1 MFLESRDPAYRNN
14 LGIALGR
21 QHRYADA
28 MSAFRSAGSE
38 QAAEN
43 NLGYVYYMNG
53 LLDDAV
59 IHYESALRAQG
70 DDQLT
75 ILRNLNA
82 ALDAK
87 HAAEGASQD

>member
-1 MFLESRDPAYRNN
+1 
-14 LGIALGR
+14 
-21 QHRYADA
+21 

-53 LLDDAV
+53 LLDDA
-59 IHYESALRAQG
+59 IAHYELALQAQG
-70 DDQLT
+70 DGQLK
-75 ILRNLNA
+75 ILRNLTA

-87 HAAEGASQD
+87 RATGDTAQD

>member
-1 MFLESRDPAYRNN
+1 
-14 LGIALGR
+14 
-21 QHRYADA
+21 

-53 LLDDAV
+53 LLEDA
-59 IHYESALRAQG
+59 ITHFELALQAPG
-70 DDQLT
+70 DDKLK

-87 HAAEGASQD
+87 QAAESASRD

>member
-1 MFLESRDPAYRNN
+1 
-14 LGIALGR
+14 
-21 QHRYADA
+21 

-53 LLDDAV
+53 LLDDA
-59 IHYESALRAQG
+59 ITHYELSLQAQG
-70 DDQLT
+70 DDQLKVM
-75 ILRNLNA
+75 RNLNA

-87 HAAEGASQD
+87 HAALEAERTAEEAAQD

>member
-1 MFLESRDPAYRNN
+1 MR
-14 LGIALGR
+14 
-21 QHRYADA
+21 
-28 MSAFRSAGSE
+28 AFRSAGSE

-59 IHYESALRAQG
+59 IHYELALRAQG
-70 DDQLT
+70 SDQLK
-75 ILRNLNA
+75 IMRNLNA

-87 HAAEGASQD
+87 HAAEGALQD

>member
-1 MFLESRDPAYRNN
+1 MR
-14 LGIALGR
+14 
-21 QHRYADA
+21 
-28 MSAFRSAGSE
+28 AFRAAGSE

-59 IHYESALRAQG
+59 VHYELALQAKG
-70 DDQLT
+70 DDKLM
-75 ILRNLNA
+75 IMRNLNA

-87 HAAEGASQD
+87 QAAEDAPQD